1 MEFIWKYNSPLGE
14 LTLDSDGENLTG
26 LWFENQQHYGNGLL
40 GNYTEKDLPIF
51 KQTKLWLDTYFQGKN
66 PDFTPPIKT
75 NGTVFREKV
84 WEILRTI
91 PYGTTVTYGEIANE
105 IGKVRNMK
113 KLSAQ
118 AVGGAV
124 GHNPIGIIIPC
135 HRVIGASNNLT
146 GYSGGLDKKVSL
158 LEIEG
163 IDTSSLHFPDKE

>member
-14 LTLDSDGENLTG
+14 LTLESDGENLTG
-26 LWFENQQHYGNGLL
+26 LWFENQQHHRNGLL
-40 GNYTEKDLPIF
+40 ENYTEKDLPIF
-51 KQTKLWLDTYFQGKN
+51 KQTKQWLDIYFQGKE
-66 PDFTPPIKT
+66 PGFTPPLKT

-91 PYGTTVTYGEIANE
+91 PYGTTVTYGEIAKE
-105 IGKVRNMK
+105 IGTARNMK

>member
-1 MEFIWKYNSPLGE
+1 MEFICKYNSPIGE
-14 LTLDSDGENLTG
+14 LTLESDGKNLTG

-40 GNYTEKDLPIF
+40 KKYTEKDLPIF

-66 PDFTPPIKT
+66 PDFTPPLKT

-91 PYGTTVTYGEIANE
+91 PYGTTVTYGEIAKE
-105 IGKVRNMK
+105 IETARNMK

-146 GYSGGLDKKVSL
+146 GYTGGLDKKVSL
-158 LEIEG
+158 LKIEG
-163 IDTSSLHFPDKE
+163 VDTSLLHFTDKK